1 MPIQWTPLI
10 PRGPF
15 DFIEFDG
22 DLSINIVE
30 DRKWSTQRREL
41 SLSPVSDGS
50 FQEPSQI
57 DVAGVYTLTPIRFSR
72 LSPSGPFVSP
82 QRLQTMWTQITSLQE
97 RAELGILIVPDF
109 SIYFN
114 IVIGSI
120 TGTRGDHAQKTDVS
134 ISFVKINI
142 QSLQLVPSVTDADT
156 QGVGSS
162 GVSNQGVVTG

>member
-1 MPIQWTPLI
+1 MPIQWTPLL

-22 DLSINIVE
+22 DLSINVIA
-30 DRKWSTQRREL
+30 DRKWTTQRREL
-41 SLSPVSDGS
+41 GLRPVSDGS
-50 FQEPSQI
+50 FQKPSRV
-57 DVAGVYTLTPIRFSR
+57 DVVGVYTLTPLRFSR

-82 QRLQTMWTQITSLQE
+82 QRLQTLWAQINALQK

-114 IVIGSI
+114 MVIASI
-120 TGTRGDHAQKTDVS
+120 SGARGDSSNKTDVT
-134 ISFVKINI
+134 ISFDSINT
-142 QSLQLVPSVTDADT
+142 QSLQLVPVVTDSDT
-156 QGVGSS
+156 QGLGAS